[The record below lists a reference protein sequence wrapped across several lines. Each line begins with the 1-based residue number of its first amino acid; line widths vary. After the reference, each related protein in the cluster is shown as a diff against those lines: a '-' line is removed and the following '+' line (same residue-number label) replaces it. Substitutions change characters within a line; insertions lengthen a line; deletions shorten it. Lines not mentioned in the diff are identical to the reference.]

1 MLSNNYSMLN
11 GKPVLVIEDDEAS
24 AFYLEEILSEINF
37 SVITAT
43 NSAQAIDLVGKN
55 EFCLILMDIRLPDI
69 DGYEL
74 TRKFRNNGMTVPII
88 AQTAFVLPHDRE
100 KAINCGCDDYIAK
113 PIRKE
118 ILFDIISNYLK
129 IDIPRKNKG

>member
-1 MLSNNYSMLN
+1 MLN
-11 GKPVLVIEDDEAS
+11 GKPILVIEDDEAS

-37 SVITAT
+37 SVIIAT
-43 NSAQAIDLVGKN
+43 NSAEAIDIVNKHD
-55 EFCLILMDIRLPDI
+55 FCLILMDIRLPDI

-74 TRKFRNNGMTVPII
+74 TTQFRNKGITIPII

-100 KAINCGCDDYIAK
+100 KAINCGCNDYIAK

-118 ILFDIISNYLK
+118 VLFEILSNYLN
-129 IDIPRKNKG
+129 INIVRKK

>member
-1 MLSNNYSMLN
+1 MLN
-11 GKPVLVIEDDEAS
+11 GKPILVIEDDEAS

-37 SVITAT
+37 SVIIAT
-43 NSAQAIDLVGKN
+43 NSAEAIDIVNKYD
-55 EFCLILMDIRLPDI
+55 FCLILMDIRLPDI

-74 TRKFRNNGMTVPII
+74 TTQFRNKGITIPII

-100 KAINCGCDDYIAK
+100 KAINCGCNDYIAK

-118 ILFDIISNYLK
+118 VLFEILSNYLN
-129 IDIPRKNKG
+129 INIVRKK